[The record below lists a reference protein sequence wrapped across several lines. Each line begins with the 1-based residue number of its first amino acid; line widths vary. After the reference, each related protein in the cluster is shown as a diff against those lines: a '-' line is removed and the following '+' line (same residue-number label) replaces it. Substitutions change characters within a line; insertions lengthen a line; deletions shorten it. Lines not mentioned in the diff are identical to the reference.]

1 MMKHLN
7 LIPLLLIT
15 LLFSCQPPD
24 TTKTSDKPNFV
35 VIFCDDLGYG
45 DLGTYGH
52 PTILTPNLDQMAT
65 EGQKWTNFYVAA
77 SVCTPSRAA
86 LMTGRYPVR
95 NGMCSDKSRVLFPNS
110 VNGLPAEEITV
121 AEALKELG
129 YQTAAIGK
137 WHLGHKE
144 QFLPTNNGF
153 DSYFGIPYS
162 NDMDAQTEGHGYWEF
177 ADTIPTRYYNVPLM
191 KDTEIIERPAEQH
204 TITKR
209 YSQAAVDYIKTHKEE
224 PFFIYLAHNLPHI
237 PLFTSEDFAGS
248 SPRGLYG
255 DVIQE
260 IDDGVGKILRTL
272 KDEGLAEN
280 TMVIFTSDNGPWR
293 VFRSHG
299 GSAGLL
305 RGGKGNTWEAGMRV
319 PGIFWWPGKIK
330 PGIQTDLGSTLDIFT
345 TLVSMAGG
353 EIPKDRIIDGLDLT
367 ATLLEG
373 KESPRDHL
381 FYYRG
386 TEIYAARLGDYK
398 AHYTIQGSYGMWEK
412 KEKLDT
418 PLLFNLSVDPSEE
431 WNIYGDNTEM
441 VAKIDALIEKHRQDL
456 VPGADMLADRE

>member
-1 MMKHLN
+1 MKNLN
-7 LIPLLLIT
+7 LIPLFLLAVIYG
-15 LLFSCQPPD
+15 CQQPE
-24 TTKTSDKPNFV
+24 TTSDKPNFV

-52 PTILTPNLDQMAT
+52 PTILTPNLDQMAA

-86 LMTGRYPVR
+86 LMTGRYPIR

-110 VNGLPAEEITV
+110 VNGLPESEITV
-121 AEALKELG
+121 AEALKDLG
-129 YQTAAIGK
+129 YQTTAIGK

-144 QFLPTNNGF
+144 QYLPTNNGF

-162 NDMDAQTEGHGYWEF
+162 NDMDAQTEGHRYWDF
-177 ADTIPTRYYNVPLM
+177 ADSIPVRYYNVPLM
-191 KDTEIIERPAEQH
+191 KDTEIVERPAEQH

-209 YSQAAVDYIKTHKEE
+209 YSQAAVDYIKAHKEE

-237 PLFTSEDFAGS
+237 PLFTSDDFAGS
-248 SPRGLYG
+248 SLRGLYG

-260 IDDGVGKILRTL
+260 IDDGVGKILQTL
-272 KDEGLAEN
+272 KDEGLDEN

-353 EIPKDRIIDGLDLT
+353 ELPKDRIIDGLDLT
-367 ATLLEG
+367 ETLLQG
-373 KESPRDHL
+373 KKSPRDHML
-381 FYYRG
+381 YYRG
-386 TEIYAARLGDYK
+386 TEIFAARMGDYK
-398 AHYTIQGSYGMWEK
+398 AHYTIQGSYGMWEE
-412 KEKLDT
+412 KEKLET

-431 WNIYGDNTEM
+431 WNIYEDNTEM

>member
-1 MMKHLN
+1 
-7 LIPLLLIT
+7 
-15 LLFSCQPPD
+15 
-24 TTKTSDKPNFV
+24 
-35 VIFCDDLGYG
+35 
-45 DLGTYGH
+45 
-52 PTILTPNLDQMAT
+52 
-65 EGQKWTNFYVAA
+65 
-77 SVCTPSRAA
+77 
-86 LMTGRYPVR
+86 
-95 NGMCSDKSRVLFPNS
+95 
-110 VNGLPAEEITV
+110 
-121 AEALKELG
+121 
-129 YQTAAIGK
+129 
-137 WHLGHKE
+137 
-144 QFLPTNNGF
+144 
-153 DSYFGIPYS
+153 
-162 NDMDAQTEGHGYWEF
+162 
-177 ADTIPTRYYNVPLM
+177 
-191 KDTEIIERPAEQH
+191 
-204 TITKR
+204 
-209 YSQAAVDYIKTHKEE
+209 
-224 PFFIYLAHNLPHI
+224 
-237 PLFTSEDFAGS
+237 
-248 SPRGLYG
+248 
-255 DVIQE
+255 
-260 IDDGVGKILRTL
+260 ILRTL

-412 KEKLDT
+412 KEKLDV

-431 WNIYGDNTEM
+431 WNIYEDNTEM